1 MTASF
6 SSGSFSPF
14 ALSPIAFA
22 IAGLIEEIEQGL
34 WPPKQDSAGSRAK
47 KGKRAE
53 RRGIPRRQL
62 LDEDDAILL
71 AIMSAVTEGALS
83 T

>member
-1 MTASF
+1 MTVSF
-6 SSGSFSPF
+6 NSGSFSPF
-14 ALSPIAFA
+14 AFSPIAFA
-22 IAGLIEEIEQGL
+22 ILELIDEIQQGL
-34 WPPKQDSAGSRAK
+34 WPPRQDSAGSWAK
-47 KGKRAE
+47 KGKKPS
-53 RRGIPRRQL
+53 IPRRQL